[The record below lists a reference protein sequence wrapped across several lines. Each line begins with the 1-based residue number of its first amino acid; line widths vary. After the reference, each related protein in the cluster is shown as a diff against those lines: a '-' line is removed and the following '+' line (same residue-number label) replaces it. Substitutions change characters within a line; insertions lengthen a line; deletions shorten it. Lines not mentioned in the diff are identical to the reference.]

1 MGNLFAAYQS
11 PIEGS
16 DKVNS
21 YDKIMAYEEHYMK
34 LLKHYLSEIQSIEK
48 MLEDIR
54 RERESFF
61 QKMLP
66 EIRTEMNRDE
76 VSAEQQQE
84 WLTTLHDNMERSFQ
98 ISESL
103 IQHYIT
109 KNLEEFKLA
118 LEKERDKL

>member
-48 MLEDIR
+48 MLED
-54 RERESFF
+54 
-61 QKMLP
+61 
-66 EIRTEMNRDE
+66 
-76 VSAEQQQE
+76 
-84 WLTTLHDNMERSFQ
+84 
-98 ISESL
+98 
-103 IQHYIT
+103 YIT

-118 LEKERDKL
+118 LEKERDKV

>member
-48 MLEDIR
+48 SWKTFDRNEKR
-54 RERESFF
+54 FF
-61 QKMLP
+61 RKRFRKFEL
-66 EIRTEMNRDE
+66 
-76 VSAEQQQE
+76 
-84 WLTTLHDNMERSFQ
+84 
-98 ISESL
+98 
-103 IQHYIT
+103 
-109 KNLEEFKLA
+109 K
-118 LEKERDKL
+118 

>member
-1 MGNLFAAYQS
+1 MLF
-11 PIEGS
+11 
-16 DKVNS
+16 
-21 YDKIMAYEEHYMK
+21 
-34 LLKHYLSEIQSIEK
+34 LLEA
-48 MLEDIR
+48 
-54 RERESFF
+54 
-61 QKMLP
+61 

-84 WLTTLHDNMERSFQ
+84 WLTMLHDNMERSFQ

-118 LEKERDKL
+118 LEKERDKV

>member
-1 MGNLFAAYQS
+1 
-11 PIEGS
+11 
-16 DKVNS
+16 
-21 YDKIMAYEEHYMK
+21 MAYEEHYMK

-61 QKMLP
+61 QKTLP

-84 WLTTLHDNMERSFQ
+84 WLTMLHDNMERSFQ

-118 LEKERDKL
+118 LEKERDKV